1 MNHSERR
8 NPAISLESVGILK
21 TRNTYWNLLPEQLV
35 EQSLQRG
42 LGVLS
47 DSGALVINTGKFTG
61 RSPQDRFIVEDELT
75 RDSVDW
81 GEINKA
87 FDAANFEKI
96 RKSMIE
102 FLADKD
108 VFVNDGF
115 AGADPDYRACVRVV
129 AQYPWS
135 AQFANNMFLRPSEKE
150 LQSFEPHWHVIA
162 APEFE
167 AEPEVFGT
175 RQKNFAIINFTKKII
190 LVGGTGYTGEI
201 KKGIFSVVNF
211 ILPHKMDVLTMHCSA
226 NVSEEGENPA
236 IFFGLSGTGKTTL
249 STSPIRPLIGDD
261 EHAWS
266 ERGIFN
272 IEGGCYAKCID
283 LSAEKEPEIYNAIKH
298 GAILEN
304 ITFEKGSRTPDYSD
318 DSITQNTR
326 VSYPI
331 EHIEHA
337 RTPSV
342 GGHPR
347 NIFFLTA
354 DAFGVLPPISRLN
367 KKQAM
372 FHFISGY
379 TAKIA
384 GTEEGIVDPQATFS
398 ACFGAPFM
406 PLHPAKYARMLGEK
420 MEEHDTHI
428 WLVNTGWTGGPF
440 GTGSRMKL
448 KYTRAMIRAALRGQL
463 NFVDYDKD
471 EIFGLEFPKSC
482 PEVPDELLNPRETWA
497 DKEAYD
503 KKANYLAYHFV
514 KNFNKYKSGCNEE
527 IQEALPKVL
536 SEEVH

>member
-1 MNHSERR
+1 MNHSERK
-8 NPAISLESVGILK
+8 NPAISLEHAGISK
-21 TRNTYWNLLPEQLV
+21 TLHTHWNLLPEELV
-35 EQSLQRG
+35 EHSLQKK

-47 DSGALVINTGKFTG
+47 SNGALVINTGKFTG
-61 RSPQDRFIVEDELT
+61 RSPQDRFIVKDEIT
-75 RDSVDW
+75 NDTVDW
-81 GEINKA
+81 GEINKGFEA
-87 FDAANFEKI
+87 ENFDKLHARMVEY
-96 RKSMIE
+96 
-102 FLADKD
+102 LADKE

-115 AGADPDYRACVRVV
+115 AGADQDYQYSIRVV

-135 AQFANNMFLRPSEKE
+135 AQFANNMFLRPTSEE
-150 LQSFEPHWHVIA
+150 LKKFEPDWHVIA
-162 APEFE
+162 VPEFE
-167 AEPEVFGT
+167 ADPELFGT
-175 RQKNFAIINFTKKII
+175 RQKNFAIINFTKKMI

-201 KKGIFSVVNF
+201 KKGIFSVMNF
-211 ILPHKMDVLTMHCSA
+211 VLPVERNVLSMHCSA

-261 EHAWS
+261 EHGWS
-266 ERGIFN
+266 DKGVYN

-283 LSAEKEPEIYNAIKH
+283 LSAEKEPEIHAAIRH

-304 ITFEKGSRTPDYSD
+304 IVFDKDSRTPDYED

-326 VSYPI
+326 VSYPLH
-331 EHIEHA
+331 HIEHS
-337 RTPSV
+337 RIPSV

-367 KKQAM
+367 RKQAM

-384 GTEEGIVDPQATFS
+384 GTEEGIIDPEATFS

-406 PLHPAKYARMLGEK
+406 PLHPAQYAKMLGTK
-420 MEEHDTHI
+420 IDEHDTHI

-440 GTGSRMKL
+440 GVGSRIKL

-463 NFVDYDKD
+463 NFVDYSTDP
-471 EIFGLEFPKSC
+471 IFGLEFPTSC
-482 PEVPDELLNPRETWA
+482 PEVPSEILNPKDTWE
-497 DKEAYD
+497 DKAAYD
-503 KKANYLAYHFV
+503 KKANYLAFHFV
-514 KNFNKYKSGCNEE
+514 KNFEQYKSGCNED
-527 IQEALPKVL
+527 IQDALPKVL
-536 SEEVH
+536 SEV